1 MNYQDYQMIKNLEQ
15 MADTSGFDIRRSSY
29 GSDHISLMT
38 KEKDIALPV
47 YARNIAIFNG
57 SVEECLCFLQG
68 WYKQR
73 EYLSILLR
81 FKTDKIKEAEQK
93 LVDKYESDRLMAAV
107 KTGKDIGWMTP
118 EKDDPNHAP
127 F

>member
-29 GSDHISLMT
+29 GDDHISLMT
-38 KEKDIALPV
+38 KDKDTALPV
-47 YARNIAIFNG
+47 YARNISIFTG
-57 SVEECLCFLQG
+57 SVEQCLGFLEG

-93 LVDKYESDRLMAAV
+93 LVDKYESDRVISAL
-107 KTGKDIGWMTP
+107 KSGKDIGWMTP

>member
-29 GSDHISLMT
+29 GSEHISLMT
-38 KEKDIALPV
+38 KEKDTALPV

-57 SVEECLCFLQG
+57 SVEDCLCFLQG

-93 LVDKYESDRLMAAV
+93 LVDKYESDRLIAAL
-107 KTGKDIGWMTP
+107 KSGKDIGWMTP
-118 EKDDPNHAP
+118 EKDDPNQAP

>member
-29 GSDHISLMT
+29 GDDHISLMT
-38 KEKDIALPV
+38 KDKDTALPV
-47 YARNIAIFNG
+47 YARNISIFTG
-57 SVEECLCFLQG
+57 SVEDCLCFLQG

-93 LVDKYESDRLMAAV
+93 LVDKYESDRVIAAL
-107 KTGKDIGWMTP
+107 KSGKDIGWMTP

>member
-15 MADTSGFDIRRSSY
+15 MAETSGFNIRRSSY
-29 GSDHISLMT
+29 GDDHISLMT
-38 KEKDIALPV
+38 KDKDTALPV
-47 YARNIAIFNG
+47 YARNISIFTG
-57 SVEECLCFLQG
+57 SVEQCLGFLEG

-93 LVDKYESDRLMAAV
+93 LVDKYESDRVIAAL
-107 KTGKDIGWMTP
+107 KSGKDIGWVTP

>member
-15 MADTSGFDIRRSSY
+15 MAETSGFNIRRSSY
-29 GSDHISLMT
+29 GDDHISLMT
-38 KEKDIALPV
+38 KDKDTALPV
-47 YARNIAIFNG
+47 YARNISIFTG
-57 SVEECLCFLQG
+57 SVEDCLCFLQG

-93 LVDKYESDRLMAAV
+93 LVDKYESDRVISAL
-107 KTGKDIGWMTP
+107 KSGKDIGWMTP